1 MPYIMENPTKTIS
14 NLPQLEEHTKSRFP
28 TKLSLVNKFSER
40 KLEGKLFQELTM
52 LKQAIR
58 LRVKNA

>member
-40 KLEGKLFQELTM
+40 KLEGKLF
-52 LKQAIR
+52 
-58 LRVKNA
+58 